1 MKKYIL
7 HLSGLFSE
15 EGFSD
20 GEELDLRDVE
30 GTNCY
35 CGSDSAE
42 ELRTR
47 LKDVPADAVHWIDT
61 GDYHYLTLLFLEKI
75 KEPFSLILIDNHPD
89 DQPSAFDEPGLLSCG
104 SWVRDARKL
113 DFFTAS
119 PSAPVYLSI
128 DLDYLSPDEFRT
140 DWNQGTASVD
150 MMLEDIRKAVSGR
163 RIIGIDICGGITL
176 SKGAKDSDLLM
187 NRRLRERISGFI
199 DGL

>member
-35 CGSDSAE
+35 CGSDNAK
-42 ELRTR
+42 ELRVR

-104 SWVRDARKL
+104 SWVREARKL

>member
-7 HLSGLFSE
+7 HLSDLFSE

-42 ELRTR
+42 ELRVR

-104 SWVRDARKL
+104 SWVREARKL
-113 DFFTAS
+113 DFFTTS
-119 PSAPVYLSI
+119 QSDPVYLSI

-150 MMLEDIRKAVSGR
+150 MMLEDIRKAVGGR

-187 NRRLRERISGFI
+187 NRRLRERISDFI

>member
-7 HLSGLFSE
+7 HLSDLFSE

>member
-7 HLSGLFSE
+7 HLSDLFSE

-20 GEELDLRDVE
+20 GEALDLRDVE

-35 CGSDSAE
+35 CAPDSAD
-42 ELRTR
+42 ELRKR

-61 GDYHYLTLLFLEKI
+61 GDYHYITLLFLEKI

-104 SWVRDARKL
+104 SWVREARKL

-176 SKGAKDSDLLM
+176 SKGAKNSDLLM
-187 NRRLRERISGFI
+187 NRRLRERISDFI

>member
-113 DFFTAS
+113 DFFNAS

>member
-7 HLSGLFSE
+7 HLSDLFSE

-75 KEPFSLILIDNHPD
+75 KEPFRLILIDNHPD

-104 SWVRDARKL
+104 SWVREARKL
-113 DFFTAS
+113 DFFTTS
-119 PSAPVYLSI
+119 QSDPVYLSI